1 MKDSKAGRNSPCAD
15 GSGDAADGGAKNSD
29 SGGNFPV
36 SAFYEL
42 DNRVFQ
48 DNWSIPY
55 KVDESFASCLRAAT
69 KLAQENL
76 MGADEYC
83 AKFHDRILPEAFKKL
98 LASHATQRWGQE
110 IQEGIYDMLELFLDL
125 IVTRLAAEEKLV
137 RDGGGGGDGSNSATV
152 EVPHLMLREAIQ

>member
-1 MKDSKAGRNSPCAD
+1 MRDSKAGRNSPCGD
-15 GSGDAADGGAKNSD
+15 GSSGAANADSKNSD
-29 SGGNFPV
+29 SDGNFPV

-55 KVDESFASCLRAAT
+55 KVDEAFAKCMRAAT

-83 AKFHDRILPEAFKKL
+83 AKFHDRILPEAF
-98 LASHATQRWGQE
+98 RNVGQPKH
-110 IQEGIYDMLELFLDL
+110 I
-125 IVTRLAAEEKLV
+125 
-137 RDGGGGGDGSNSATV
+137 
-152 EVPHLMLREAIQ
+152 